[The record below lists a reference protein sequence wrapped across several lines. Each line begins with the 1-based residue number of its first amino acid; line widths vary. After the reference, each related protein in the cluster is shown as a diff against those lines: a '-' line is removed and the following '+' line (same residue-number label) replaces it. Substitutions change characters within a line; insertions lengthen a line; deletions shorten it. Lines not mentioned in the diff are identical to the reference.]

1 MPEMCSGG
9 GELLDLIGGGGVGAV
24 LFCLFPFFSSSYF
37 FKNFEYRICLIK
49 SYTR

>member
-9 GELLDLIGGGGVGAV
+9 GELLNLIGEEIKVSTV

-37 FKNFEYRICLIK
+37 LKILNAE
-49 SYTR
+49 SV